1 MREVRCQI
9 PASGRAGN
17 DAYYAAHATE
27 EYGYCPTPYIDGL
40 TQIRVVENAP
50 DRLVVD
56 VRYFYR
62 DRSKNDRGGGQ
73 GQGRECTGF
82 AGRQFTFGQGK
93 AGGVAV
99 LKMTGQRRG

>member
-1 MREVRCQI
+1 MTR
-9 PASGRAGN
+9 
-17 DAYYAAHATE
+17 YYAAHATE

-62 DRSKNDRGGGQ
+62 DRSKNDRGGDQ